1 MLVLAVLL
9 LVVMWSFLP
18 LSEWIEGFRLW
29 IIDLGWVGVL
39 AFVLA
44 YIVLTVVLGPA
55 TALTLTA
62 GLAYGFW
69 GFFLVVVSATLA
81 ASVAFLLG
89 RYLAHQRVLDMI
101 ERDSRMKSLQ
111 QAFSDEGW
119 RVVVLLR
126 LSPLIPYGMQN
137 YLFSVTNIGFLPYV
151 IATVIGIM
159 PATALYVYIGSLG
172 ASAGGEGGPLKWALI
187 VGGLIATAI
196 VAWLIGKRAQQVLAR
211 HEQGKN

>member
-1 MLVLAVLL
+1 M
-9 LVVMWSFLP
+9 
-18 LSEWIEGFRLW
+18 
-29 IIDLGWVGVL
+29 
-39 AFVLA
+39 
-44 YIVLTVVLGPA
+44 
-55 TALTLTA
+55 TLTA

-69 GFFLVVVSATLA
+69 GFPLVVISATLA

-101 ERDSRMKSLQ
+101 ERDSRMKSLH

-119 RVVVLLR
+119 RVVILLR

-151 IATVIGIM
+151 VATLLGIM

-172 ASAGGEGGPLKWALI
+172 ASASGEGGFLKWTLI
-187 VGGLIATAI
+187 IGGLIATAV
-196 VAWLIGKRAQQVLAR
+196 VAWLIGKRAQLVLAR

>member
-1 MLVLAVLL
+1 MLVLAALL

-18 LSEWIEGFRLW
+18 LREWIEGFRLW
-29 IIDLGWVGVL
+29 IIDLGLVG
-39 AFVLA
+39 
-44 YIVLTVVLGPA
+44 LTVVLGPA

-69 GFFLVVVSATLA
+69 GFFLVVLSATLA

-101 ERDSRMKSLQ
+101 ERDSRMKSLH

-126 LSPLIPYGMQN
+126 TL
-137 YLFSVTNIGFLPYV
+137 V
-151 IATVIGIM
+151 GIM

-172 ASAGGEGGPLKWALI
+172 ASASGEGGPLKWALI